1 MPLRQFPENF
11 QFVINCRAFNLIIM
25 DRLIGRVPKAVNCG
39 RVKENMAQSPPARAI
54 PIKHQSASLMSVS
67 RYFRQVNDR
76 WLITPKLMYFT
87 MNMVVYSFHLF
98 RGAFITDYL
107 FLDSKYVGLSG
118 TLMGLVSFPCIT
130 MWSTFADAIGRHK
143 MILSAITFG
152 SVICFEMLFFRIANL
167 GMRLVYSLTFLVIYS
182 AFLAGMQPLL
192 DFEALELLSS
202 KAGFSKEI
210 YGRQRLWGTI
220 AYSCVTLGG
229 AYLIKLFNGFGVL
242 AFIMPSAA
250 IVFVVT
256 LYFTALPDR
265 PKPFNARAH
274 TRQQEQVLMDHKLSS
289 PSQHVTKSSDQH
301 NHIVITDPVPSST
314 AHTLDANSKLESE
327 QGVEGFAHRRV
338 KSPWKT
344 LLTDANYMFFLFVVL
359 MLGLARAVMTI
370 FLAIIWK
377 SEIDMSTMEIA
388 IAGAVFGMALE
399 ILVFFLAKYISPV
412 MGNYWMLVAAQ
423 LAMVVRCWAYYFMP
437 KSHDWYWL
445 VYVIELLKGLSFG
458 MAHSAAIKIA
468 NEAAPE
474 GLEATA
480 QALYNSVY
488 VQLPTIIAG
497 LVGMWAFHQFKKDA
511 PQIMFFGTAVV
522 STLALALFF
531 VKYSIDGKIRLNF
544 WSRR

>member
-1 MPLRQFPENF
+1 MS
-11 QFVINCRAFNLIIM
+11 IAG
-25 DRLIGRVPKAVNCG
+25 RLK
-39 RVKENMAQSPPARAI
+39 
-54 PIKHQSASLMSVS
+54 
-67 RYFRQVNDR
+67 QVNDR

-107 FLDSKYVGLSG
+107 LLDSKYVGLSG

-143 MILSAITFG
+143 LILSSITFG
-152 SVICFEMLFFRIANL
+152 SVICFEMLFFFFENQAL
-167 GMRLVYSLTFLVIYS
+167 RLIYSMTFLVLYS

-229 AYLIKLFNGFGVL
+229 AYLIKLFDGFGVL
-242 AFIMPSAA
+242 AFVMPSAA
-250 IVFVVT
+250 IVFVIT

-265 PKPFNARAH
+265 PKPIFARARARALA
-274 TRQQEQVLMDHKLSS
+274 RQQQAQEQQEYLEQKEQKLMDQENSATFEQQESS
-289 PSQHVTKSSDQH
+289 NIIDNQNVKSTDNPAISMPSDNT
-301 NHIVITDPVPSST
+301 
-314 AHTLDANSKLESE
+314 KLEIE
-327 QGVEGFAHRRV
+327 TGAEGFAHRRV

-377 SEIDMSTMEIA
+377 TEIGMSTMEIA
-388 IAGAVFGMALE
+388 IAGAIFGMALE
-399 ILVFFLAKYISPV
+399 IVVFFVAKYISPI
-412 MGNYWMLVAAQ
+412 MGNYWMLVTAQ
-423 LAMVVRCWAYYFMP
+423 LAMVVRCWAYFFMP
-437 KSHDWYWL
+437 KSHEYFWL
-445 VYVIELLKGLSFG
+445 VYLIELLKGLSFG

-497 LVGMWAFHQFKKDA
+497 LVGMWAFHQFKKSA
-511 PQIMFFGTAVV
+511 PQIMFFGTAVI
-522 STLALALFF
+522 STAALVLFF
-531 VKYSIDGKIRLNF
+531 IKYSIEGKIKLKF

>member
-1 MPLRQFPENF
+1 MSITTSLK
-11 QFVINCRAFNLIIM
+11 
-25 DRLIGRVPKAVNCG
+25 KA
-39 RVKENMAQSPPARAI
+39 
-54 PIKHQSASLMSVS
+54 
-67 RYFRQVNDR
+67 NDR

-98 RGAFITDYL
+98 RGAFITEYL
-107 FLDSKYVGLSG
+107 LLDNKYVGLSG

-130 MWSTFADAIGRHK
+130 MWSSFADAIGRHK
-143 MILSAITFG
+143 FILSTITFG
-152 SVICFEMLFFRIANL
+152 SVICFEMLFFRMGSL
-167 GMRLVYSLTFLVIYS
+167 SLRLIYSMTFLVLYS

-202 KAGFSKEI
+202 KAGFSKEL

-229 AYLIKLFNGFGVL
+229 AYLIKMFNGFGVL
-242 AFIMPSAA
+242 AFIMPAAA
-250 IVFVVT
+250 IVFVIT

-265 PKPFNARAH
+265 PKPLTKKARLEYFERQKLDQKMVQEQ
-274 TRQQEQVLMDHKLSS
+274 RQQQLNESDIKLNIP
-289 PSQHVTKSSDQH
+289 PSDSTNANNNYPSADPL
-301 NHIVITDPVPSST
+301 TD
-314 AHTLDANSKLESE
+314 LSKLTEPE
-327 QGVEGFAHRRV
+327 PAAEGFAHRRV
-338 KSPWKT
+338 KSPWRT

-370 FLAIIWK
+370 FLALVWK
-377 SEIDMSTMEIA
+377 TELKMSTMEVA
-388 IAGAVFGMALE
+388 YAGAIFGMALE
-399 ILVFFLAKYISPV
+399 IVVFFVAKYISPI
-412 MGNYWMLVAAQ
+412 MGNYWMLVVAQ
-423 LAMVVRCWAYYFMP
+423 MAMVVRCWAYFFMP
-437 KSHDWYWL
+437 KSHEWYWL

-497 LVGMWAFHQFKKDA
+497 LVGMWAFHQFKAAA
-511 PQIMFFGTAVV
+511 PQYIFFGTAVI
-522 STLALALFF
+522 STAALVLFF
-531 VKYSIDGKIRLNF
+531 VKYSIEGKIRLKF
-544 WSRR
+544 WSST

>member
-1 MPLRQFPENF
+1 MT
-11 QFVINCRAFNLIIM
+11 
-25 DRLIGRVPKAVNCG
+25 IGRVFK
-39 RVKENMAQSPPARAI
+39 RA
-54 PIKHQSASLMSVS
+54 
-67 RYFRQVNDR
+67 NDR

-87 MNMVVYSFHLF
+87 MNTVVYSFHLF
-98 RGAFITDYL
+98 RGAFITEYL
-107 FLDSKYVGLSG
+107 LLDRKYVGLSG

-130 MWSTFADAIGRHK
+130 MWSSFADAIGRHK
-143 MILSAITFG
+143 LILSTITFG
-152 SVICFEMLFFRIANL
+152 SVICFEMLFLRMGSL
-167 GMRLVYSLTFLVIYS
+167 SLRLVYSMTFLVLYS

-229 AYLIKLFNGFGVL
+229 AYLIKVFQGFGVL
-242 AFIMPSAA
+242 AFIMPAA
-250 IVFVVT
+250 AVVFVVT

-265 PKPFNARAH
+265 PKPLGRRARRAFLE
-274 TRQQEQVLMDHKLSS
+274 RQQKQQEKEEREYESEVKVPMSQDVPQDKEGNNNSNITGNIAGNNNDNINENSS
-289 PSQHVTKSSDQH
+289 NNTGNNSPDFVSD
-301 NHIVITDPVPSST
+301 P
-314 AHTLDANSKLESE
+314 LKLETE
-327 QGVEGFAHRRV
+327 GQAEGFAHRRV

-370 FLAIIWK
+370 FLALVWQTELK
-377 SEIDMSTMEIA
+377 MTTMEVA
-388 IAGAVFGMALE
+388 IAGAIFGMALE
-399 ILVFFLAKYISPV
+399 IVVFFLAKYISPL
-412 MGNYWMLVAAQ
+412 MGNYWMLVTAQ
-423 LAMVVRCWAYYFMP
+423 LAMVIRCWAYFLMP
-437 KSHDWYWL
+437 KSHEWYWL
-445 VYVIELLKGLSFG
+445 VYIIELLKGLSFG

-497 LVGMWAFHQFKKDA
+497 LVGMWAFHQFKTAA
-511 PQIMFFGTAVV
+511 PQIMFFGTAVI
-522 STLALALFF
+522 STAALVLFF
-531 VKYSIDGKIRLNF
+531 VKYSIEGKIRFKF
-544 WSRR
+544 WSR

>member
-1 MPLRQFPENF
+1 MSITRILK
-11 QFVINCRAFNLIIM
+11 
-25 DRLIGRVPKAVNCG
+25 KA
-39 RVKENMAQSPPARAI
+39 
-54 PIKHQSASLMSVS
+54 
-67 RYFRQVNDR
+67 NDR

-107 FLDSKYVGLSG
+107 LLDSKYVGLSG

-130 MWSTFADAIGRHK
+130 MWSSFADAVGRHK
-143 MILSAITFG
+143 LILSTITFG
-152 SVICFEMLFFRIANL
+152 SVICFEMLFFRMGSL
-167 GMRLVYSLTFLVIYS
+167 TLRLFYSMTFLVLYS

-229 AYLIKLFNGFGVL
+229 AYLIKVFDGFGVL
-242 AFIMPSAA
+242 AFIMPAA
-250 IVFVVT
+250 AVVFVIT

-265 PKPFNARAH
+265 PKPIFNRAARRREINEKMAGENDQNNF
-274 TRQQEQVLMDHKLSS
+274 TLSIPEKQVNEINENSSLPPNESSNLQKSS
-289 PSQHVTKSSDQH
+289 PT
-301 NHIVITDPVPSST
+301 
-314 AHTLDANSKLESE
+314 ESPE
-327 QGVEGFAHRRV
+327 QDVQVKFVGADTGPEGFAHRRV

-344 LLTDANYMFFLFVVL
+344 LLTDPNYMFFLFVVL

-370 FLAIIWK
+370 FLALVWK
-377 SEIDMSTMEIA
+377 TEMGMSTMEVA
-388 IAGAVFGMALE
+388 VAGAIFGMALE
-399 ILVFFLAKYISPV
+399 IVVFFIAKYISPV
-412 MGNYWMLVAAQ
+412 LGNYWMLVIAQ
-423 LAMVVRCWAYYFMP
+423 LAMVVRCWAYFFMP

-445 VYVIELLKGLSFG
+445 VYIIELLKGLSFG

-488 VQLPTIIAG
+488 VQLPTIISG
-497 LVGMWAFHQFKKDA
+497 LVGMWAFHQFKKSA
-511 PQIMFFGTAVV
+511 PQIMFFGTAVI
-522 STLALALFF
+522 STAALVLFF
-531 VKYSIDGKIRLNF
+531 VKYSIEGKIRLKF
-544 WSRR
+544 

>member
-1 MPLRQFPENF
+1 
-11 QFVINCRAFNLIIM
+11 
-25 DRLIGRVPKAVNCG
+25 
-39 RVKENMAQSPPARAI
+39 
-54 PIKHQSASLMSVS
+54 MSVS
-67 RYFRQVNDR
+67 RRLKQANER

-107 FLDSKYVGLSG
+107 LLDSKYVGLSG

-130 MWSTFADAIGRHK
+130 MWSSFADAVGRHK
-143 MILSAITFG
+143 MVLSAITFG
-152 SVICFEMLFFRIANL
+152 SVICFEMLFFCFGNVT
-167 GMRLVYSLTFLVIYS
+167 MRLVYSLTFLVLYS

-229 AYLIKLFNGFGVL
+229 AYLIKLFDGFGVL
-242 AFIMPSAA
+242 AFIMPAAA
-250 IVFVVT
+250 IVFVIT

-265 PKPFNARAH
+265 PKPIFGGRIPP
-274 TRQQEQVLMDHKLSS
+274 RQQQQQHQLEQKLSTEDQQAMS
-289 PSQHVTKSSDQH
+289 SVPPGKEDFNTPILNELPLDPATPATNPNTKLMMESS
-301 NHIVITDPVPSST
+301 
-314 AHTLDANSKLESE
+314 
-327 QGVEGFAHRRV
+327 VEGFAHRRV

-377 SEIDMSTMEIA
+377 TEMGMSTMEVA
-388 IAGAVFGMALE
+388 IAGAVFGMTLE
-399 ILVFFLAKYISPV
+399 IVVFFVAKYISPI
-412 MGNYWMLVAAQ
+412 MGNYWMLVTAQ
-423 LAMVVRCWAYYFMP
+423 LAMVIRCWAYYFIP

-458 MAHSAAIKIA
+458 LAHSAAIKIA
-468 NEAAPE
+468 NESAPV

-497 LVGMWAFHQFKKDA
+497 LVGMWAFHQFKRAA
-511 PQIMFFGTAVV
+511 PQIMFFGTAVI
-522 STLALALFF
+522 STAALLLFF
-531 VKYSIDGKIRLNF
+531 VKYSIEGKIRLKF
-544 WSRR
+544 WSRS

>member
-1 MPLRQFPENF
+1 MSL
-11 QFVINCRAFNLIIM
+11 
-25 DRLIGRVPKAVNCG
+25 GRYLKQA
-39 RVKENMAQSPPARAI
+39 
-54 PIKHQSASLMSVS
+54 
-67 RYFRQVNDR
+67 NDR

-107 FLDSKYVGLSG
+107 LLDRKYVGLSG

-130 MWSTFADAIGRHK
+130 MWSSFADAIGRHK
-143 MILSAITFG
+143 MILSAITVG
-152 SVICFEMLFFRIANL
+152 SVICFEMLFFRFGNVAT
-167 GMRLVYSLTFLVIYS
+167 RLIYSLTFLVLYS

-192 DFEALELLSS
+192 DYEALELLSS

-229 AYLIKLFNGFGVL
+229 AYLIKLFDGFGVL

-250 IVFVVT
+250 IVFVIT

-265 PKPFNARAH
+265 PKLVSARA
-274 TRQQEQVLMDHKLSS
+274 RARQEQLSDHHQKQQHDQEYLQQKLA
-289 PSQHVTKSSDQH
+289 PSDDHQAVNSDPERQ
-301 NHIVITDPVPSST
+301 NST
-314 AHTLDANSKLESE
+314 SLPDSTLDPNTKLEIDH
-327 QGVEGFAHRRV
+327 VPEGFAHRRV

-344 LLTDANYMFFLFVVL
+344 LLTDGNYMFFLFVVL
-359 MLGLARAVMTI
+359 MLGLARSVMTI

-377 SEIDMSTMEIA
+377 TEMGMSTMEVA

-399 ILVFFLAKYISPV
+399 IVVFFVAKYISPF
-412 MGNYWMLVAAQ
+412 MGNYWMLVTAQ
-423 LAMVVRCWAYYFMP
+423 MAMVVRCWAYYFMP

-445 VYVIELLKGLSFG
+445 VYAIELLKGLSFG

-474 GLEATA
+474 GLEATS

-488 VQLPTIIAG
+488 VQLPTIISG
-497 LVGMWAFHQFKKDA
+497 LVGMWAFHQFKKSA
-511 PQIMFFGTAVV
+511 PQIIFLGTAVI
-522 STLALALFF
+522 STAALILFF
-531 VKYSIDGKIRLNF
+531 IKYSIDGKIRIKF
-544 WSRR
+544 WARR

>member
-1 MPLRQFPENF
+1 MSITTSLK
-11 QFVINCRAFNLIIM
+11 RA
-25 DRLIGRVPKAVNCG
+25 
-39 RVKENMAQSPPARAI
+39 
-54 PIKHQSASLMSVS
+54 
-67 RYFRQVNDR
+67 NDR

-107 FLDSKYVGLSG
+107 LLDSKYVGLSG

-130 MWSTFADAIGRHK
+130 MWSSFADAIGRHK
-143 MILSAITFG
+143 FILSTITVG
-152 SVICFEMLFFRIANL
+152 SVICFEMLFFRMGSL
-167 GMRLVYSLTFLVIYS
+167 SLRLLYSMTFLVLYS

-192 DFEALELLSS
+192 DYEALELLSC

-229 AYLIKLFNGFGVL
+229 AYLIKLFDGFGVL
-242 AFIMPSAA
+242 AFIMPAAA
-250 IVFVVT
+250 IVFIIT

-265 PKPFNARAH
+265 PKPLTERARREYFERQKLEQKVAH
-274 TRQQEQVLMDHKLSS
+274 EQQLQQQEQQQGKLFETDVKLSIPPTDSINNTSNGNDNNS
-289 PSQHVTKSSDQH
+289 PSSDPL
-301 NHIVITDPVPSST
+301 TDP
-314 AHTLDANSKLESE
+314 AKLETPES
-327 QGVEGFAHRRV
+327 VTEGFVHRRV
-338 KSPWKT
+338 KSPWRT

-370 FLAIIWK
+370 FLALVWK
-377 SEIDMSTMEIA
+377 TELKMTTMEVA
-388 IAGAVFGMALE
+388 VAGAIFGMALE
-399 ILVFFLAKYISPV
+399 IVVFFLAKYISPI

-423 LAMVVRCWAYYFMP
+423 MAMVVRCWAYFFMP

-445 VYVIELLKGLSFG
+445 VYIIELLKGFSFG

-488 VQLPTIIAG
+488 VQLPTIISG
-497 LVGMWAFHQFKKDA
+497 LVGMWAFHQFKSDA
-511 PQIMFFGTAVV
+511 PQYIFFGTSVI
-522 STLALALFF
+522 STAALVLFF
-531 VKYSIDGKIRLNF
+531 VKYSIDGKIRLKF
-544 WSRR
+544 WC

>member
-1 MPLRQFPENF
+1 MS
-11 QFVINCRAFNLIIM
+11 ITRAL
-25 DRLIGRVPKAVNCG
+25 KQA
-39 RVKENMAQSPPARAI
+39 
-54 PIKHQSASLMSVS
+54 
-67 RYFRQVNDR
+67 NDR

-107 FLDSKYVGLSG
+107 LLDKKYVGLSG

-130 MWSTFADAIGRHK
+130 MWSSFADAIGRHK
-143 MILSAITFG
+143 FILATITFG
-152 SVICFEMLFFRIANL
+152 SVICFEMLFFRMGSL
-167 GMRLVYSLTFLVIYS
+167 SLRLMYSMTFLVLYS

-202 KAGFSKEI
+202 KAGFSKEL

-229 AYLIKLFNGFGVL
+229 AYLIKLFDGFGVL
-242 AFIMPSAA
+242 AFIMPAA
-250 IVFVVT
+250 AVVFVIT

-265 PKPFNARAH
+265 PKPITKRGRREYFE
-274 TRQQEQVLMDHKLSS
+274 RQQLERKLASDQQIQQQELNNSDVKLSI
-289 PSQHVTKSSDQH
+289 PSTNNPENSNNYPISDP
-301 NHIVITDPVPSST
+301 T
-314 AHTLDANSKLESE
+314 KLEETDAS
-327 QGVEGFAHRRV
+327 VEGFAHRRV

-344 LLTDANYMFFLFVVL
+344 LLTDPNYMFFLFVVL

-370 FLAIIWK
+370 FLALVWK
-377 SEIDMSTMEIA
+377 TELGMSTMEVA
-388 IAGAVFGMALE
+388 IAGAIFGMALE
-399 ILVFFLAKYISPV
+399 IVVFFLAKYISPI

-423 LAMVVRCWAYYFMP
+423 MAMVVRCWAYFFMP

-445 VYVIELLKGLSFG
+445 VYIIELLKGLSFG
-458 MAHSAAIKIA
+458 LAHSAAIKIA

-497 LVGMWAFHQFKKDA
+497 LVGMWAFHQFKTDA
-511 PQIMFFGTAVV
+511 PQIMFFGTSVI
-522 STLALALFF
+522 STAALVLFF
-531 VKYSIDGKIRLNF
+531 VKYSIDGKIRLKF
-544 WSRR
+544 WSR

>member
-1 MPLRQFPENF
+1 
-11 QFVINCRAFNLIIM
+11 
-25 DRLIGRVPKAVNCG
+25 
-39 RVKENMAQSPPARAI
+39 
-54 PIKHQSASLMSVS
+54 MSITTTLK
-67 RYFRQVNDR
+67 QANDR

-107 FLDSKYVGLSG
+107 LLDSKYVGLSG

-130 MWSTFADAIGRHK
+130 LWSSFADAIGRHK
-143 MILSAITFG
+143 LILSAITLG
-152 SVICFEMLFFRIANL
+152 SVICFEMLFFVMGSL
-167 GMRLVYSLTFLVIYS
+167 SLRLIYSLTFLVLYS

-229 AYLIKLFNGFGVL
+229 AYLIKLFDGFGVL

-250 IVFVVT
+250 VVFVIT

-265 PKPFNARAH
+265 PKPLSKKARREYFERQKLEQKMAHEQQIQQQDQFNNSD
-274 TRQQEQVLMDHKLSS
+274 VKLSIPPNEVANNSHNS
-289 PSQHVTKSSDQH
+289 PSADPL
-301 NHIVITDPVPSST
+301 TDPT
-314 AHTLDANSKLESE
+314 KLETS
-327 QGVEGFAHRRV
+327 GSIVEGFAHRRV
-338 KSPWKT
+338 KSPWRT

-370 FLAIIWK
+370 FLALVWK
-377 SEIDMSTMEIA
+377 TELKMTTMEVA

-399 ILVFFLAKYISPV
+399 IVVFFLAKYISPI

-423 LAMVVRCWAYYFMP
+423 MAMVVRCWAYFFMP
-437 KSHDWYWL
+437 KSHEWYWL
-445 VYVIELLKGLSFG
+445 VYIIELLKGLSFG
-458 MAHSAAIKIA
+458 LAHSAAIKIA

-497 LVGMWAFHQFKKDA
+497 LVGMWAFHQFKAAA
-511 PQIMFFGTAVV
+511 PQIIFLGTSVI
-522 STLALALFF
+522 STAALVLFF
-531 VKYSIDGKIRLNF
+531 VKYSIDGKIRLKF

>member
-1 MPLRQFPENF
+1 
-11 QFVINCRAFNLIIM
+11 
-25 DRLIGRVPKAVNCG
+25 
-39 RVKENMAQSPPARAI
+39 
-54 PIKHQSASLMSVS
+54 
-67 RYFRQVNDR
+67 
-76 WLITPKLMYFT
+76 

-107 FLDSKYVGLSG
+107 LLDSKYVGLSG
-118 TLMGLVSFPCIT
+118 TLMGLISFPCIT
-130 MWSTFADAIGRHK
+130 MWSSFADTIGRHK
-143 MILSAITFG
+143 LVLSAITFG
-152 SVICFEMLFFRIANL
+152 SVICFEMLFFRFGNMA
-167 GMRLVYSLTFLVIYS
+167 MRLVYSLSFLVIYS

-192 DFEALELLSS
+192 DYEALELLSS
-202 KAGFSKEI
+202 KSGFSKEI

-229 AYLIKLFNGFGVL
+229 AYLIKLFDGFGVL

-250 IVFVVT
+250 IVFVIT

-265 PKPFNARAH
+265 PKLISSRARARH
-274 TRQQEQVLMDHKLSS
+274 QQLAEQQATEQEQLKEKLT
-289 PSQHVTKSSDQH
+289 PPDNRANNSDPEKQ
-301 NHIVITDPVPSST
+301 NSTILPALTSDPNT
-314 AHTLDANSKLESE
+314 KLEIDQE
-327 QGVEGFAHRRV
+327 PEGFAHRRV

-377 SEIDMSTMEIA
+377 TEMGMSTMEVA
-388 IAGAVFGMALE
+388 IAGAIFGMALE
-399 ILVFFLAKYISPV
+399 IVVFFLAKYISPF
-412 MGNYWMLVAAQ
+412 MGNYWMLVTAQ
-423 LAMVVRCWAYYFMP
+423 IAMVVRCWAYYFMP
-437 KSHDWYWL
+437 KSHEWYWL

-488 VQLPTIIAG
+488 VQLPTIISG
-497 LVGMWAFHQFKKDA
+497 LVGMWAFHQFKKSA
-511 PQIMFFGTAVV
+511 PQIMFFGTAVI
-522 STLALALFF
+522 STAALILFF
-531 VKYSIDGKIRLNF
+531 IKYSIDGKINLKF

>member
-1 MPLRQFPENF
+1 MS
-11 QFVINCRAFNLIIM
+11 IAG
-25 DRLIGRVPKAVNCG
+25 RLK
-39 RVKENMAQSPPARAI
+39 
-54 PIKHQSASLMSVS
+54 
-67 RYFRQVNDR
+67 QVNDR

-107 FLDSKYVGLSG
+107 LLDSKYVGLSG

-143 MILSAITFG
+143 LILSSITFG
-152 SVICFEMLFFRIANL
+152 SVICFEMLFFFFENQAL
-167 GMRLVYSLTFLVIYS
+167 RLIYSMTFLVLYS

-229 AYLIKLFNGFGVL
+229 AYLIKLFDGFGVL
-242 AFIMPSAA
+242 AFVMPSAA
-250 IVFVVT
+250 IVFVIT

-265 PKPFNARAH
+265 PKPIFARARARALA
-274 TRQQEQVLMDHKLSS
+274 RQQQAQEQQEYLEQKEQKLMDQENSATFEQQESS
-289 PSQHVTKSSDQH
+289 NIIDNQNVKSTDNPAISIPS
-301 NHIVITDPVPSST
+301 
-314 AHTLDANSKLESE
+314 ANTKLEIE
-327 QGVEGFAHRRV
+327 TGAEGFAHRRV

-377 SEIDMSTMEIA
+377 TEIGMSTMEIA
-388 IAGAVFGMALE
+388 IAGAIFGMALE
-399 ILVFFLAKYISPV
+399 IVVFFVAKYISPI
-412 MGNYWMLVAAQ
+412 MGNYWMLVTAQ
-423 LAMVVRCWAYYFMP
+423 LAMVVRCWAYFFMP
-437 KSHDWYWL
+437 KSHEYFWL
-445 VYVIELLKGLSFG
+445 VYLIELLKGLSFG

-497 LVGMWAFHQFKKDA
+497 LVGMWAFHQFKKSA
-511 PQIMFFGTAVV
+511 PQIMFFGTAVI
-522 STLALALFF
+522 STAALVLFF
-531 VKYSIDGKIRLNF
+531 IKYSIEGKIKLKF